1 MVLAK
6 SLYNLFD
13 LILENACRLSKSST
27 DLENMTRLRNERNL
41 KVSLKYIVLFNLS
54 IIKIDNLKIYQNLTI
69 YISFKGT

>member
-6 SLYNLFD
+6 SLYNLLD

-69 YISFKGT
+69 YI